1 MMLYKMVYK
10 PIKQNPFH
18 FLTISWLQLFLGIF
32 FQESSLHILKGRS
45 RGGKSESQ
53 NYQGLFAHLTDQSQ
67 YLRKR
72 MNAAHQTHLP
82 WLLLHSLNMVIKR
95 KPPCQQTW
103 KKKTYQPKR
112 PLNFPQRALHD
123 FSTIFLQSM
132 NQSQP
137 PMNGDLM

>member
-1 MMLYKMVYK
+1 MKEAFTCDGPNTCNSILQKHEMMLYKMVYK

-82 WLLLHSLNMVIKR
+82 
-95 KPPCQQTW
+95 
-103 KKKTYQPKR
+103 
-112 PLNFPQRALHD
+112 
-123 FSTIFLQSM
+123 
-132 NQSQP
+132 
-137 PMNGDLM
+137 